1 MKKISIILVVISIIN
16 FVTSII
22 VLLLY
27 GDDEIKNILP
37 YVLYFV
43 CSLFAMI
50 YCIIFT
56 KWINEKDNEVLILKQ
71 RSDRINDRV
80 NEQDKMND
88 ILREEIKELKEK
100 INK

>member
-1 MKKISIILVVISIIN
+1 MRKISIILVVISIIN
-16 FVTSII
+16 FVASII

-27 GDDEIKNILP
+27 GDDEMKNILP
-37 YVLYFV
+37 YLLYFV
-43 CSLFAMI
+43 FSLFAMI
-50 YCIIFT
+50 YCIVFT

-80 NEQDKMND
+80 NEQDKMID

>member
-1 MKKISIILVVISIIN
+1 MRKISIILVVISIIN
-16 FVTSII
+16 FVASII

-27 GDDEIKNILP
+27 GDDEMKNILP
-37 YVLYFV
+37 YLLYFV
-43 CSLFAMI
+43 FSLFAMI
-50 YCIIFT
+50 YCIVFT

-80 NEQDKMND
+80 NEKEKIID
-88 ILREEIKELKEK
+88 ILREEIKKLKEK

>member
-16 FVTSII
+16 FVASIV

-37 YVLYFV
+37 YLLYFV
-43 CSLFAMI
+43 CSLFTMI
-50 YCIIFT
+50 YCIVFT

-80 NEQDKMND
+80 NEQDKMID
-88 ILREEIKELKEK
+88 IIKEEIKELKEK